1 MQKGSTERERETMW
15 DITPQPG
22 QEQEL
27 ERIRAETT
35 HIVQGVPV
43 VLKVVGGFSLI
54 RGGYETTIP
63 LAPISCNN
71 SSFHSPSAS
80 LTLILA
86 LSGFLLQSLTAH
98 SSGVVWKC
106 SFSHLSLTAY
116 NNITQS
122 IAHTKLCHSSAAIM
136 NSLTNS
142 KLTHRHC

>member
-1 MQKGSTERERETMW
+1 M
-15 DITPQPG
+15 
-22 QEQEL
+22 
-27 ERIRAETT
+27 
-35 HIVQGVPV
+35 
-43 VLKVVGGFSLI
+43 VLKVVVFFSLI

-80 LTLILA
+80 LTLIVT

-106 SFSHLSLTAY
+106 SFSHLSLTTH
-116 NNITQS
+116 NNITQT
-122 IAHTKLCHSSAAIM
+122 HTKLCHSSAAIM

-142 KLTHRHC
+142 KLTHRHCKWKHALLVCCLQLNQTLFISFRAQPTKEFKDRKQYLVI